1 MSEFK
6 NILQLDKESQA
17 ALIADANG
25 VLKDLSAEQR
35 VAWALENLPDTQFL
49 SSSFGIQAALML
61 HLVTSQ
67 RPDIPVVLTD
77 TGYLFPETY
86 QFIEQMT
93 MRLSLNLKVYKSA
106 LSPAWQEAKFGKD
119 QLVRIE
125 SPEDID

>member
-67 RPDIPVVLTD
+67 RPDIPV
-77 TGYLFPETY
+77 TY
-86 QFIEQMT
+86 FRKRISL
-93 MRLSLNLKVYKSA
+93 LSK
-106 LSPAWQEAKFGKD
+106 
-119 QLVRIE
+119 
-125 SPEDID
+125 